1 MKLIYKKIAIVVAMV
16 IATGSAVQSAQ
27 AALFISEVAP
37 WSSGNSSLG
46 ADWFEV
52 TNSGTSAV
60 NITGWK
66 MDDNSN
72 SFAAA
77 VALNG
82 ITSISAGESVIF
94 IESNAPATVVPAFKT
109 LWFGANS
116 PAGLQIGTY
125 TGSGVGL
132 STSSDAVN
140 LFNAAGVLQ
149 ANVSFGSSPS
159 GPSYPTFDNAA
170 ALNNTTITHLSAAGT
185 NGAFVAANDSL
196 EIGSPGTVTATPIP
210 AAAWLLGSGLLGLV
224 GIRRKKQ

>member
-1 MKLIYKKIAIVVAMV
+1 MKKEFKKIALVAAMVVA
-16 IATGSAVQSAQ
+16 IGSAAQSAH

-37 WSSGNSSLG
+37 WSSSNGSGLL

-52 TNSGTSAV
+52 TNTGTSAV

-72 SFAAA
+72 SFANA

-82 ITSISAGESVIF
+82 ITSINAGSSAIF
-94 IESNAPATVVPAFKT
+94 IESNAPGTVAPAFKN

-125 TGSGVGL
+125 TGSGIGL
-132 STSSDAVN
+132 STAGDAVN
-140 LFNAAGVLQ
+140 LYNASGVLQ
-149 ANVSFGSSPS
+149 ANVSFGASPTGTYS
-159 GPSYPTFDNAA
+159 TFDNAA
-170 ALNNTTITHLSAAGT
+170 ALNNTTISLLSVAGT

-196 EIGSPGTVTATPIP
+196 EIGSPGAVTATPIP
-210 AAAWLLGSGLLGLV
+210 AAAWLFGSGLMGLV
-224 GIRRKKQ
+224 GMRRRKA